1 MIPSIKM
8 TMRRMMFM
16 IVWMVLTMRT
26 LLMKMFTT
34 VVWRT
39 TWSRRRMARVE
50 LILRKEVAWGGAGS
64 SPTWCGHWRLR
75 T

>member
-16 IVWMVLTMRT
+16 IIRMVWMMRT

-50 LILRKEVAWGGAGS
+50 LILKNDVA
-64 SPTWCGHWRLR
+64 
-75 T
+75 